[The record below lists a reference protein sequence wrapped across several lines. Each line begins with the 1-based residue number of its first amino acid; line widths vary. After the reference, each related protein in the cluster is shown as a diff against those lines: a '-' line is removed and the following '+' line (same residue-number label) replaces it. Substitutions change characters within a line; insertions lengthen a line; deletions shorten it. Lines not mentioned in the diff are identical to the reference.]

1 MVHKLLLPFAL
12 LYTFFLTFGSF
23 IEPEQFPK
31 LGRSITDKGIH
42 FMGYAI
48 LVFLW
53 SVTVYFNSK
62 KNIFIMV
69 VLKTAFFALVYG
81 IIIEVLQEQ
90 LTSNRD
96 GDIMD
101 GFANL
106 LGILFAVILLYFIQ
120 PKLIKLKNRN

>member
-1 MVHKLLLPFAL
+1 
-12 LYTFFLTFGSF
+12 
-23 IEPEQFPK
+23 
-31 LGRSITDKGIH
+31 
-42 FMGYAI
+42 MGYAI